1 MCGACG
7 RGREVA
13 WTEHA
18 LASSGPLSPAA
29 VRDARVAQLRP
40 VAKSRGVTVSAQAS
54 GYVMRSPTGRSHLY
68 ANLVDLVRALAEN
81 DAIDR
86 DLAPIAQ
93 ATCGPVD
100 WPAWT
105 ISAAVDLTTE
115 PEIVGISG
123 VIDVL
128 GGPRV
133 RIDTAPAPNGRV
145 DIVAAHT
152 PLGLTIERPDG
163 RIDDVTSRGQLAF
176 TTER

>member
-40 VAKSRGVTVSAQAS
+40 AARTRGLALSAQAS
-54 GYVMRSPTGRSHLY
+54 GYLLRTPTGRAHLFT
-68 ANLVDLVRALAEN
+68 NLLDLVRALVEH

-86 DLAPIAQ
+86 NLAPTAQ
-93 ATCGPVD
+93 SVSGPVY

-105 ISAAVDLTTE
+105 ISAAVDLATE
-115 PEIVGISG
+115 PEIAGISG

-133 RIDTAPAPNGRV
+133 RIDTAPTPSGRV
-145 DIVAAHT
+145 DIVAAQT
-152 PLGLTIERPDG
+152 PLGLAIERPDG